1 MKNIMTRA
9 EFIAKSDRSIR
20 QIALKLSP
28 SIYIAMYSYGR
39 KFFLK
44 LLSQE
49 EPKAFKAPEQFKLEL
64 WELEFACPLFNSA
77 GIFKTGE
84 GYKTVALQGAGA
96 YLAGTTTSLPRKGNR
111 MGAIVHPFVPLPK
124 SHSAINWMGL
134 PNPGNNVVAKKLS
147 ELQKI
152 KGCPIGAS
160 IAGSPELSEKEAL
173 LGIVEGMQLYE
184 KANVDFIELN
194 ESCPNVEKHKNAN
207 PSILD
212 TELLQRLEYISSN
225 FLNKR
230 KRNLPVILKLS
241 VDTEADYINP
251 LIDAL
256 LDLGFDGINFGNT
269 STNYEFLFNKINP
282 NEQKIC
288 KYFWKK
294 YGGGISGNPL
304 KEKSLILCKKA
315 TKYLESK
322 NLNKEFHIIRTGGI
336 EDLED
341 ILESKMNGI
350 LLNQWF
356 TGYFENF
363 SKYGHKLYKA
373 LFT

>member
-1 MKNIMTRA
+1 MTRA
-9 EFIAKSDRSIR
+9 EFISKSDRSIR
-20 QIALKLSP
+20 QIASKLSP
-28 SIYIAMYSYGR
+28 SIYIALYSYGR
-39 KFFLK
+39 KLFLK

-49 EPKAFKAPEQFKLEL
+49 EPIAFKAPEQFKLKL

-96 YLAGTTTSLPRKGNR
+96 YLAGTTTSLPRRGNR
-111 MGAIVHPFVPLPK
+111 KGAIVHPFVPLPK

-152 KGCPIGAS
+152 KSCPIGAS
-160 IAGSPELSEKEAL
+160 IAASNDLSEKEAL

-184 KANVDFIELN
+184 KANVDFVELN
-194 ESCPNVEKHKNAN
+194 ESCPNVESHRNTN
-207 PSILD
+207 DSILD
-212 TELLQRLEYISSN
+212 TELLHRLEYISDN
-225 FLNKR
+225 FLKRR
-230 KRNLPVILKLS
+230 KRNLPVIIKLS
-241 VDTEADYINP
+241 IDTEPNYINS

-256 LDLGFDGINFGNT
+256 LDFGFDGINFGNT
-269 STNYEFLFNKINP
+269 STNYEYLINKINP
-282 NEQKIC
+282 KEQKIYR
-288 KYFWKK
+288 YFCKK

-304 KEKSLILCKKA
+304 KEKSLHLCARA

-322 NLNKEFHIIRTGGI
+322 NLNREFHIIRTGGI
-336 EDLED
+336 EGLED

-363 SKYGHKLYKA
+363 SRYGHKLYQE